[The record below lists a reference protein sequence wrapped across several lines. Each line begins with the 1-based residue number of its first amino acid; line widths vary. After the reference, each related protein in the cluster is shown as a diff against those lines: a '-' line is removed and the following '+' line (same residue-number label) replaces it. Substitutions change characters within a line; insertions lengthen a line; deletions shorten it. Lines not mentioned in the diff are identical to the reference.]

1 MVLVKTFYAHNELR
15 NFSYAITDQDSG
27 FTWVIDPYDS
37 AVFKDYI
44 QKNGLVLKGIL
55 NTHQHHDHIRGN
67 SGLIEAFGTSVQ
79 NFRNK
84 QTIDLGHHHSIEVMD
99 TPGHTKDHQVFIWKQ
114 REITT
119 SVFSGDSLFNAGV
132 GNCHG
137 GGDVSQLYDS
147 TCLLKQLDD
156 STLLY
161 PGHDYRL
168 KNLSFAQSLE
178 PENKLISEKLKE
190 LDEFQSENLPPVT
203 LREEKLVNPFLRLS
217 SKEIRQKV
225 LVETLGL
232 SENNVSDRELFKY
245 LRLMRDQW

>member
-37 AVFKDYI
+37 SVFKDYI

-55 NTHQHHDHIRGN
+55 NTHRHHDHIRGN

-79 NFRNK
+79 IFRNN

-99 TPGHTKDHQVFIWKQ
+99 TPGHTKDHQVFIWKKGQ
-114 REITT
+114 GTECL
-119 SVFSGDSLFNAGV
+119 FSGDSLFNAGV

-137 GGDVSQLYDS
+137 GGDVSELYDS

-178 PENKLISEKLKE
+178 PENKLIAEKLKE
-190 LDEFQSENLPPVT
+190 LDEYQSEHLPPVT
-203 LREEKLVNPFLRLS
+203 LREEKMVNPFLRLQ